1 MEFVLVIVMAVVG
14 HGRQEMHIPV
24 KKERDCYETAE
35 KVLKMLQ
42 EAPQVLVIKM
52 ECPRAT

>member
-1 MEFVLVIVMAVVG
+1 MEFVLVVTLAVLG
-14 HGRQEMHIPV
+14 HGQQELHIPV

-35 KVLKMLQ
+35 KVVKVLQ
-42 EAPQVLVIKM
+42 EMPQVLIIKM

>member
-1 MEFVLVIVMAVVG
+1 MEFVLIVTLAVLG
-14 HGRQEMHIPV
+14 HGRQELHIPV

-35 KVLKMLQ
+35 RVAKVLQ
-42 EAPQVLVIKM
+42 ETPKVLIIKM